1 MDRSPSSRFLRASFG
16 MIIVALVMFAAAV
29 ATGTVGGPKILAGV
43 FLVLMILCAV
53 LVFLLSLVAR
63 AKGRVE
69 LEQLRA
75 QAAAETRHLK
85 RQ

>member
-16 MIIVALVMFAAAV
+16 MIIVALAMFAAAV
-29 ATGTVGGPKILAGV
+29 ATGTAGGPKILSGI
-43 FLVLMILCAV
+43 FLVLMVLCAV
-53 LVFLLSLVAR
+53 LVFILSLVAR

-69 LEQLRA
+69 NDQLRA
-75 QAAAETRHLK
+75 QAAETRHLK